1 MIQIGENEAGN
12 VRIITVSSE
21 ANEYPKNLNFI
32 DYINFTL
39 NTRAGKLCAPFKIV
53 EASVR
58 QFSLNPESEKLK

>member
-21 ANEYPKNLNFI
+21 ANEYPKNLNCI

-39 NTRAGKLCAPFKIV
+39 NNRAGTRFPINTLPW
-53 EASVR
+53 
-58 QFSLNPESEKLK
+58 